1 MEEEDY
7 KKAKKIQDEI
17 IKLTTRYNNITHALE
32 RGGCGMKA
40 EISYTPGHCFS
51 KRTAIIFLFLIKF
64 YSTFLHSLKKF
75 YHFHLLKNFLLFQN
89 KNSNNYQKC

>member
-40 EISYTPGHCFS
+40 EISYTPGHSFS
-51 KRTAIIFLFLIKF
+51 KRTAIIFNKEVIKQALICEQDVVKRE
-64 YSTFLHSLKKF
+64 LD
-75 YHFHLLKNFLLFQN
+75 LLKEEFQN
-89 KNSNNYQKC
+89 L